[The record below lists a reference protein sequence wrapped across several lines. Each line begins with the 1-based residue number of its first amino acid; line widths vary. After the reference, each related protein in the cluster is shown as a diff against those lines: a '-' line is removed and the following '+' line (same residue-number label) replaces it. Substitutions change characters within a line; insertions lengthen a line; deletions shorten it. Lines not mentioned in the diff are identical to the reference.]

1 MADTVFKVENGLEV
15 VGNANVAGSLSVG
28 GEFNI
33 SGNVTFS
40 GTSNG
45 DFKPINNNYSLGD
58 ADQRWALSAT
68 TLDVSGTSTLSNT
81 LSVAGQST
89 FSANVIPNANNVRLG
104 DTTKRWDFYAN
115 NANVLTFSVNVGTAA
130 NLVISNT
137 ATVNGTLIVNPGV
150 ANAIVVT
157 GNSTHSNVTIT
168 SNSTQFFS
176 NVIFDTNVLFVDAV
190 NNRVGIVNSTPDAAL
205 TISGT
210 ANVSGGVILG
220 STLAVNNALTV
231 SNNGVFT
238 GTVNASAG
246 FNAGANVLLST
257 SDIKVGNA
265 TVNSFVNSSIIS
277 TTGTLSVT
285 ANASFGNNV
294 TISGNLT
301 VSGTTTY
308 LNTATLNVADNIVT
322 LNADVSGAT
331 PPTENAGIEINRGS
345 SANVT
350 VRWNETSDVWDLTE
364 DGANFYQVVNR
375 NQSANATYA
384 GIITVLD
391 SVTNTSTTIAASA
404 NSVKR
409 AFDIADTAYSNAIAF
424 SANADNM
431 TSGTLVTARLPAT
444 ANISTLINVGANLNL
459 STTSINV
466 GNATVNT
473 FVNSSSIS
481 TTGTLSVTANASFGA
496 NVAINSGSLTVN
508 GNITTT
514 GYVDASSDARI
525 KTNIRPITNALN
537 TVLNIEG
544 VVYDRI
550 DVDLK
555 DQMGFIAQQIKP
567 YVPEVVNG
575 NDEGG
580 YRVSY
585 QNIVALLVEAIKDL
599 NNKLEAF
606 QDLNNKK

>member
-15 VGNANVAGSLSVG
+15 VGNANVAGSLTVG

-58 ADQRWALSAT
+58 TDQRWALSAT
-68 TLDVSGTSTLSNT
+68 TLDVNGTSTLSNT

-89 FSANVIPNANNVRLG
+89 FSANAIPNANNVRLG

-115 NANVLTFSVNVGTAA
+115 NADVLTFGVNVGTAA
-130 NLVISNT
+130 NLVVSNT
-137 ATVNGTLIVNPGV
+137 ATVNGTLIVNPGL

-176 NVIFDTNVLFVDAV
+176 NVIFDTNVLFVDSV
-190 NNRVGIVNSTPDAAL
+190 NNRVGVATITPDAGL
-205 TISGT
+205 TVATT
-210 ANVSGGVILG
+210 ANVSGAVILG

-265 TVNSFVNSSIIS
+265 TVNSFVNSSSIS

-285 ANASFGNNV
+285 ANASFSNNV

-308 LNTATLNVADNIVT
+308 VNTATLNVADNIVT

-331 PPTENAGIEINRGS
+331 PPTENAGIEVNRGS

-350 VRWNETSDVWDLTE
+350 VRWNETSDVWDLSE
-364 DGANFYQVVNR
+364 DGSNFYQIVNR

-384 GIITVLD
+384 GIVTVLD
-391 SVTNTSTTIAASA
+391 SVTNTSILIAASA
-404 NSVKR
+404 NSAKR
-409 AFDIADTAYSNAIAF
+409 AFDNATTAYSNATSF
-424 SANADNM
+424 SANADNI
-431 TSGTLVTARLPAT
+431 TSGTLATARLPAT
-444 ANISTLINVGANLNL
+444 ANVSTQINVGANVNVSTTLINVGN
-459 STTSINV
+459 S
-466 GNATVNT
+466 TVNT
-473 FVNSSSIS
+473 SITSSSIFAS
-481 TTGTLSVTANASFGA
+481 GTLSVGGNTVITNGK
-496 NVAINSGSLTVN
+496 LTVN
-508 GNITTT
+508 GDIITTGSLDST
-514 GYVDASSDARI
+514 SDARV
-525 KTNIRPITNALN
+525 KTNIRPIVNALDL
-537 TVLNIEG
+537 VLNLEG
-544 VVYDRI
+544 VVYDRT
-550 DVDLK
+550 DTLHK
-555 DQMGFIAQQIKP
+555 NQMGLIAQQILP

-575 NDEGG
+575 NEQEG
-580 YRVSY
+580 YTVSY
-585 QNIVALLVEAIKDL
+585 PNLVALLVEAIKDL
-599 NNKLEAF
+599 NIKINHNQK
-606 QDLNNKK
+606 N

>member
-15 VGNANVAGSLSVG
+15 VGNANVAGILTVG

-58 ADQRWALSAT
+58 TDQRWALSAT
-68 TLDVSGTSTLSNT
+68 TIDVNGTSTLSNT

-104 DTTKRWDFYAN
+104 DTTKRWDLYAN

-176 NVIFDTNVLFVDAV
+176 NVTFDTNVLFIDAV
-190 NNRVGIVNSTPDAAL
+190 NNRVGVATITPDAGL
-205 TISGT
+205 TVATT
-210 ANVSGGVILG
+210 ANVSGAVILG
-220 STLAVNNALTV
+220 STLAVNGALTL

-238 GTVNASAG
+238 GSVNASAG

-265 TVNSFVNSSIIS
+265 TVNSFVNSSSIS

-285 ANASFGNNV
+285 ANALFSNNV
-294 TISGNLT
+294 TISGNLI

-308 LNTATLNVADNIVT
+308 VNTATLNVADNIVT
-322 LNADVSGAT
+322 LNADVGGAT
-331 PPTENAGIEINRGS
+331 SPTENAGIEVNRGS

-350 VRWNETSDVWDLTE
+350 VRWNETSDIWDLSE
-364 DGANFYQVVNR
+364 DGTSFYQIVNR
-375 NQSANATYA
+375 NQAANATYA
-384 GIITVLD
+384 GITTVLD
-391 SVTNTSTTIAASA
+391 SVTNTSITIAASA
-404 NSVKR
+404 NSAKR
-409 AFDIADTAYSNAIAF
+409 AFDNATTAYSNAAAF
-424 SANADNM
+424 AANASNIS
-431 TSGTLVTARLPAT
+431 SGTLATERLPAT
-444 ANISTLINVGANLNL
+444 ANISTAINIGSNVNISTSNL
-459 STTSINV
+459 SV

-473 FVNSSSIS
+473 FITSSSIA
-481 TTGTLSVTANASFGA
+481 TTGTLLVTGNVSFS
-496 NVAINSGSLTVN
+496 NTLTVT
-508 GNITTT
+508 GNITTSGT
-514 GYVDASSDARI
+514 VESTSDARV
-525 KTNIRPITNALN
+525 KTNIRSLVDPLLSVISL
-537 TVLNIEG
+537 EG
-544 VVYDRI
+544 VKYDRI
-550 DVDLK
+550 DTEAK
-555 DQMGFIAQQIKP
+555 DQLGFIAQDVLKTL
-567 YVPEVVNG
+567 PEVVTG
-575 NDEGG
+575 SEEEG
-580 YRVSY
+580 YKVAY
-585 QNIVALLVEAIKDL
+585 QNIIPVLVEAIKELNFKIDL
-599 NNKLEAF
+599 LINNK
-606 QDLNNKK
+606 

>member
-58 ADQRWALSAT
+58 TDQRWALSAT
-68 TLDVSGTSTLSNT
+68 TLDVNGTSTLSNT

-115 NANVLTFSVNVGTAA
+115 NADVLTFGVNVGTAA
-130 NLVISNT
+130 NLIISNT

-176 NVIFDTNVLFVDAV
+176 NVTFDTNVLFVDSV
-190 NNRVGIVNSTPDAAL
+190 NNRVGVATITPDAGL
-205 TISGT
+205 TVATT
-210 ANVSGGVILG
+210 ANVSGAVILG
-220 STLAVNNALTV
+220 STLAVNGALTV

-265 TVNSFVNSSIIS
+265 TVNSFINSSSIS

-285 ANASFGNNV
+285 SNASFSNNV
-294 TISGNLT
+294 TISGNLI

-308 LNTATLNVADNIVT
+308 VNTATLNVADNIVT

-331 PPTENAGIEINRGS
+331 APTENAGIEVNRGS
-345 SANVT
+345 SANVS
-350 VRWNETSDVWDLTE
+350 VRWNETSDIWDLSE
-364 DGANFYQVVNR
+364 DGSNFYQIVNR

-391 SVTNTSTTIAASA
+391 SVTNTSITIAASA

-409 AFDIADTAYSNAIAF
+409 VFDSA
-424 SANADNM
+424 ANASNIS
-431 TSGTLVTARLPAT
+431 SGTLATARLPAT
-444 ANISTLINVGANLNL
+444 ANVSTQVNVGANVNVSTTLINVGN
-459 STTSINV
+459 S
-466 GNATVNT
+466 TVNT
-473 FVNSSSIS
+473 SITSSSIFAS
-481 TTGTLSVTANASFGA
+481 GTLQSGNTTVTGFA
-496 NVAINSGSLTVN
+496 NVSGTLTVGGNTVITDGKLTVN
-508 GNITTT
+508 GDIITTGSLDST
-514 GYVDASSDARI
+514 SDARV
-525 KTNIRPITNALN
+525 KTNIRPIVNALDL
-537 TVLNIEG
+537 VLNLEG
-544 VVYDRI
+544 VVYDRT
-550 DVDLK
+550 DTLHK
-555 DQMGFIAQQIKP
+555 NQMGLIAQQILP

-575 NDEGG
+575 NEQEG
-580 YRVSY
+580 YTVSY
-585 QNIVALLVEAIKDL
+585 PNLVALLVEAIKDL
-599 NNKLEAF
+599 NKKI
-606 QDLNNKK
+606 NNQKN

>member
-15 VGNANVAGSLSVG
+15 VGNANVVGSLTVG

-68 TLDVSGTSTLSNT
+68 TLDVNGTSTLSNT
-81 LSVAGQST
+81 VSVAGQST
-89 FSANVIPNANNVRLG
+89 FSANVIPNANNIRLG

-115 NANVLTFSVNVGTAA
+115 NANVLTFGVNVGTAA
-130 NLVISNT
+130 NLIVSNT

-150 ANAIVVT
+150 ANTIVVT

-176 NVIFDTNVLFVDAV
+176 NVTFDTNVLFVDSV
-190 NNRVGIVNSTPDAAL
+190 NNRVGVATITPDAGL
-205 TISGT
+205 TVATT
-210 ANVSGGVILG
+210 ANVSGAVILG

-231 SNNGVFT
+231 SNNGIFT

-265 TVNSFVNSSIIS
+265 TVNSFINSSSIS
-277 TTGTLSVT
+277 TTGTLAVT
-285 ANASFGNNV
+285 ANASFSNNV

-308 LNTATLNVADNIVT
+308 VNTATLNVADNIVT

-331 PPTENAGIEINRGS
+331 APTENAGIEVNRGS

-364 DGANFYQVVNR
+364 DGSNFYQVVNR
-375 NQSANATYA
+375 NQAANATYA
-384 GIITVLD
+384 GIVTVLD
-391 SVTNTSTTIAASA
+391 SVTNTSITIAASA

-409 AFDIADTAYSNAIAF
+409 AFDIAATAYSNAISF
-424 SANADNM
+424 SGTSAANADNI
-431 TSGTLVTARLPAT
+431 TSGTLTTARLPAT
-444 ANISTLINVGANLNL
+444 ANISTLVNVGANVNL
-459 STTSINV
+459 STTSIKV

-481 TTGTLSVTANASFGA
+481 TTGTLSVTSNASFGA
-496 NVAINSGSLTVN
+496 NVTINTGNLAVN
-508 GNITTT
+508 GDITAT
-514 GYVDASSDARI
+514 GTIAASSDARV
-525 KTNIRPITNALN
+525 KTNIRPIPNPLD
-537 TVLNIEG
+537 TVMNIDG
-544 VVYDRI
+544 VLYDRVDN
-550 DVDLK
+550 DVRN
-555 DQMGFIAQQIKP
+555 QIGFIAQQLIP
-567 YVPEVVNG
+567 HIPQVVNG
-575 NDEGG
+575 SEEAG
-580 YRVSY
+580 YVVQY
-585 QNIVALLVEAIKDL
+585 QNMTALLVEALKEL
-599 NNKLEAF
+599 NNKVDKLS
-606 QDLNNKK
+606 K